1 MNNLKIHCLCIHD
14 ELLDKVKKLQY
25 LPVALGENN
34 YREGW
39 LRDNI
44 GNNIS
49 HKNKYYGEYTFHYWI
64 WKNNMEIF
72 NNSDWVGFCAYRR
85 FWLNQRNEM
94 SSHLSFKD
102 KTLREV
108 PKIWDKYDVIL
119 ADKIPMNNIKLIK
132 ILKYGKLSLLKNP
145 KSILKKNRN
154 IKFQFDMFHGNG
166 VLDKAIDVLNAQDR
180 EDFRQFVNNNNSI
193 NQANLFISRSKDIV
207 NEYYKTIFDWLDKC
221 EKIFG
226 FDLTGYGKIRIYGF
240 LAERF
245 LPYWFNKY
253 TKCLDW
259 PIVFNDLRKE
269 NFQ

>member
-14 ELLDKVKKLQY
+14 ELLEKVKKLKY
-25 LPVALGENN
+25 LPVALGEHN

-39 LRDNI
+39 IRDNI

-49 HKNKYYGEYTFHYWI
+49 YKNKYYGEYTFHYWI

-85 FWLNQRNEM
+85 FWLNEK
-94 SSHLSFKD
+94 SSIYSKLPFKD

-108 PKIWDKYDVIL
+108 PEIWNEYDVIL
-119 ADKIPMNNIKLIK
+119 ADKISMSNIKLIK
-132 ILKYGKLSLLKNP
+132 ILKYGKLALLKNP
-145 KSILKKNRN
+145 KSFLKKNRN

-166 VLDKAIDVLNAQDR
+166 VLDKAIDVLNSKDR
-180 EDFRQFVNNNNSI
+180 EDFRQFVNNNDSI
-193 NQANLFISRSKDIV
+193 NQANLFICRSRNIV
-207 NEYYKTIFDWLDKC
+207 NEYYSTIFDWLDKC

-226 FDLTGYGKIRIYGF
+226 FNLTGYGKIRIYGF

-253 TKCLDW
+253 TKCLEW
-259 PIVFNDLRKE
+259 PIVFNDLTKE
-269 NFQ
+269 KF